1 MAKRGPAE
9 PRAAE
14 PSAGKGKKKKFWRR
28 PPKPAAPQ
36 GPKMA
41 AGPPRSP
48 QEFSANWKA
57 LQEVRASCR
66 ARDAVVFL
74 ASAVP
79 QRVQ

>member
-9 PRAAE
+9 PGAAG
-14 PSAGKGKKKKFWRR
+14 PSAGKGKKKKKFRRR

-66 ARDAVVFL
+66 AGDAVVFL

-79 QRVQ
+79 QRV

>member
-9 PRAAE
+9 PGAAG
-14 PSAGKGKKKKFWRR
+14 PSAGKGKKKKKFRRR

-66 ARDAVVFL
+66 AGDAVVFL

-79 QRVQ
+79 